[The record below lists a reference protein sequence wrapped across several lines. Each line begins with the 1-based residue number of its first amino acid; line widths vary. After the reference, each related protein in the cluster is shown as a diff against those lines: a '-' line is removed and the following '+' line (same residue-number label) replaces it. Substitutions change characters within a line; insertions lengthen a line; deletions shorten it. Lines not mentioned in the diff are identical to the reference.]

1 MQKSARSYLAAAL
14 ALITATGNAM
24 APLTVP
30 TAPPHVAGDAGA
42 AAPTGTEAPRPDA

>member
-1 MQKSARSYLAAAL
+1 MQKSARSYLPAAL

-30 TAPPHVAGDAGA
+30 TAPPHVA
-42 AAPTGTEAPRPDA
+42 RRSS

>member
-1 MQKSARSYLAAAL
+1 MQTSARSNLTAL

-24 APLTVP
+24 APLIVP

-42 AAPTGTEAPRPDA
+42 AAPSPCPDA